1 MPAAIIA
8 ASPVPN
14 SQSPIIKTAK
24 VFGLTFQFDS
34 PADQDVLGTLRA
46 GRNHLP
52 ITDIF

>member
-14 SQSPIIKTAK
+14 SQSPITRTTN
-24 VFGLTFQFDS
+24 VLGLTFQFDS
-34 PADQDVLGTLRA
+34 PADQDVLGTLSA

-52 ITDIF
+52 ITDMF